1 MTTPWSNLP
10 YILMDNTRPSRS
22 GKGRSNSNSSNKKK
36 SYGRG
41 GGGGGKRDR
50 RGSGGGRSNH
60 NYIPLPAEMMVHEGV
75 PLKTVEYRAE
85 TKFPDWKINAKLKSA
100 IKAAGWVY
108 PTEIQEKTFED
119 IAAMKDVMGIATTG
133 TGKTGAFLIP
143 LIDALLDSEKPFQTL
158 VLAPTRELALQIEQE
173 FRTLTLGMKYN
184 AITLIGGRNI
194 NTDIVNLKKRSY
206 HLVVATPGRLKD
218 LYQQGKIDLQEASVL
233 VLDEFDR
240 MLDMGFQKDVMYLAD
255 KIGERDQTL
264 LFSATLDKSQQK
276 LIDHFLTDPVT
287 VKVSSG
293 EASAE
298 HINQTVKF
306 VDPDDKFDTLIDLLK
321 EPEMKRVLVFAETK
335 HRVKKITKKLN
346 QAGISADEIHG
357 NKSQNYRQK
366 ALGAFKQ
373 GKIKALCATDVAAR
387 GLDIDDITHVI
398 NFEAPTDYDTYIH
411 RVGRTGRAGKGGEAI
426 TLYDK

>member
-1 MTTPWSNLP
+1 
-10 YILMDNTRPSRS
+10 MDRNRSSRS
-22 GKGRSNSNSSNKKK
+22 GKGRGPRKFN
-36 SYGRG
+36 
-41 GGGGGKRDR
+41 RDR

-60 NYIPLPAEMMVHEGV
+60 NYIPLPAEQMVHEGV
-75 PLKTVEYRAE
+75 PLQSVEYTAE
-85 TKFPDWKINAKLKSA
+85 TRFADWPLQDKLKQA
-100 IKAAGWVY
+100 IKSAGWSE
-108 PTEIQEKTFED
+108 PTEIQEKTFEH
-119 IAAMKDVMGIATTG
+119 INGLKDVMGIATTG

-143 LIDALLDSEKPFQTL
+143 LIDALLASDQPFQTL
-158 VLAPTRELALQIEQE
+158 VLAPTRELALQIEDE
-173 FRTLTLGMKYN
+173 FRTLTRGMKFN

-194 NTDIVNLKKRSY
+194 NTDIANLRKRSY

-240 MLDMGFQKDVMYLAD
+240 MLDMGFQKDVMFLTD
-255 KIGERDQTL
+255 KMGERDQTL
-264 LFSATLDKSQQK
+264 LFSATLDKSQKK

-287 VKVSSG
+287 VAVSSG

-298 HINQTVKF
+298 HINQTVRF
-306 VDPDDKFDTLIDLLK
+306 VNPDDKFTTLIDMLN

-366 ALGAFKQ
+366 ALGAFKA

>member
-1 MTTPWSNLP
+1 
-10 YILMDNTRPSRS
+10 
-22 GKGRSNSNSSNKKK
+22 
-36 SYGRG
+36 
-41 GGGGGKRDR
+41 
-50 RGSGGGRSNH
+50 
-60 NYIPLPAEMMVHEGV
+60 MVHEGV
-75 PLKTVEYRAE
+75 PLKSVEYTAE
-85 TKFPDWKINAKLKSA
+85 TKFADWPLEAQLKQA
-100 IKAAGWVY
+100 IKAAGWSD
-108 PTEIQEKTFED
+108 PTEIQEKTFEH
-119 IAAMKDVMGIATTG
+119 INALKDVMGIATTG

-143 LIDALLDSEKPFQTL
+143 LIDALLRSDQPFQTL

-173 FRTLTLGMKYN
+173 FRTLTKGMKFN

-194 NTDIVNLKKRSY
+194 NTDIANLRKRSY

-240 MLDMGFQKDVMYLAD
+240 MLDMGFQKDVMFLTD
-255 KIGERDQTL
+255 KMGERDQTL
-264 LFSATLDKSQQK
+264 LFSATLDKSQKK

-287 VKVSSG
+287 VAVSSG
-293 EASAE
+293 QASAE
-298 HINQTVKF
+298 HINQTVRF
-306 VDPDDKFDTLIDLLK
+306 VSPDEKFDTLIDMLK

-346 QAGISADEIHG
+346 QAGVSADEIHG

-366 ALGAFKQ
+366 ALTAFKN
-373 GKIKALCATDVAAR
+373 GRIKALCATDVAAR

>member
-1 MTTPWSNLP
+1 MSTPNKRRSN
-10 YILMDNTRPSRS
+10 RS
-22 GKGRSNSNSSNKKK
+22 GNSSSRRSGN
-36 SYGRG
+36 G
-41 GGGGGKRDR
+41 GGNTGGGR
-50 RGSGGGRSNH
+50 SGGGRRRGGPRGPRPKH
-60 NYIPLPAEMMVHEGV
+60 NYKPLDAELMVHEAV
-75 PLKTVEYRAE
+75 PLKKVEYKAE
-85 TKFPDWKINAKLKSA
+85 TKYADWPIDQRLRNAIAS
-100 IKAAGWVY
+100 AGWTY
-108 PTEIQEKTFED
+108 PTEIQEKSFAHIND
-119 IAAMKDVMGIATTG
+119 LKDVMGIATTG

-143 LIDALLDSEKPFQTL
+143 LIDGLLRSDEPFQTL

-173 FRTLTLGMKYN
+173 FRMLTKGMKFH

-218 LYQQGKIDLQEASVL
+218 LYQQGKIDLEEASVL

-240 MLDMGFQKDVMYLAD
+240 MLDMGFQKDVTYLTD
-255 KIGERDQTL
+255 KMGERDQTL

-276 LIDHFLTDPVT
+276 LIDRFLTDYAT
-287 VKVSSG
+287 VQVSSG

-298 HINQTVKF
+298 HIQQTVRY
-306 VDPDDKFDTLIDLLK
+306 VAPDDKFTELIDLLQQ
-321 EPEMKRVLVFAETK
+321 PEVKRALVFAETK
-335 HRVKKITKKLN
+335 HRVKKVTKKLN
-346 QAGISADEIHG
+346 QAGINADEIHG

-366 ALGAFKQ
+366 ALGKFKQ

-426 TLYDK
+426 TFVDK